1 MKIKKFLSN
10 LAIGISFG
18 IISSTSF
25 ARPDVNQFLSDYDNL
40 LSIMLKS
47 YHEEVKE
54 PLSAKIFD
62 ISQPLYYSFL
72 SNSTHRQY
80 SKEFLAMMFYND
92 FQINNQ
98 PTNFCFI
105 LYDGKKL
112 GQLDTYLNNT
122 FPKSEDAIYYLTAHE
137 LGHCLAAHQRV
148 LGHIPAEPD
157 EYKEEQ
163 IADMFAMGFFL
174 SRHQD
179 EQAKRI
185 IHLVNEVP
193 KTDIHYNGNAL
204 QFFYDHYTQDNP
216 SIKNIYQLFNTT
228 YRYFKQYNHYQ

>member
-1 MKIKKFLSN
+1 MKVKKFLNS
-10 LAIGISFG
+10 LVIGLTFIS
-18 IISSTSF
+18 ISSTAL

-40 LSIMLKS
+40 LNVMLKS

-92 FQINNQ
+92 FKINNQ

-112 GQLDTYLNNT
+112 GQLDNYLNNT
-122 FPKSEDAIYYLTAHE
+122 FPKTEDAIYYLTSHE
-137 LGHCLAAHQRV
+137 FGHCLAAHQRM

-174 SRHQD
+174 SRHEN

-185 IHLVNEVP
+185 IKLVNEVP
-193 KTDIHYNGNAL
+193 KTDIHYNGEAL
-204 QFFYDHYTQDNP
+204 QFFYDKYTEDNP
-216 SIKNIYQLFNTT
+216 KITNIYQLFNVT
-228 YRYFKQYNHYQ
+228 YGYFKQYNHY